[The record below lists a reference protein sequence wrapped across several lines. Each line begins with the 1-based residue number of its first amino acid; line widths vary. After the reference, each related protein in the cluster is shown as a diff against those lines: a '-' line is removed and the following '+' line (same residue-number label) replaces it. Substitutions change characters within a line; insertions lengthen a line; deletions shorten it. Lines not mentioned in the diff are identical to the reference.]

1 VTCPGDL
8 LSGLVDG
15 ELDHAQRER
24 VLSHLLACAPCRAEV
39 ESLRALKTRL
49 SWSGAETPLPHPD
62 LTARLHAMAVP
73 GVEPVQP
80 QRPLA
85 ASSRPVSLRPA
96 ARASGA
102 ARPRRTRIRRRTVGG
117 IVALGLTAAF
127 ALGGQAQSE
136 RRVPVDPGSD
146 QFVADYVDST
156 VEVPVT
162 RPIDATVV
170 GIAR

>member
-1 VTCPGDL
+1 MTCPDDL

-15 ELDHAQRER
+15 ELDHGTRER
-24 VLSHLLACAPCRAEV
+24 VLSHLLACDPCRAEV
-39 ESLRALKTRL
+39 ESLRALKNRL
-49 SWSGAETPLPHPD
+49 SWAGAETPLPNPD
-62 LTARLHAMAVP
+62 LTTRLLAMAVP
-73 GVEPVQP
+73 GVEPAQSL
-80 QRPLA
+80 RPLVA
-85 ASSRPVSLRPA
+85 GGRPVSVRPA
-96 ARASGA
+96 ARATGA
-102 ARPRRTRIRRRTVGG
+102 PRPRRTRLRKRTVGG
-117 IVALGLTAAF
+117 VVALGLAAAF

-156 VEVPVT
+156 VEVPVV